1 MSFSPL
7 RRKLLLAAATIP
19 AFTALHPLLAYAASD
34 KIQQA
39 QQQLAALEKQHMG
52 RLGVFAIDTTSSN
65 TLQLNAHQRFA
76 FCSTFKVIAVAAIL
90 HHSLS
95 HPGFL
100 DQRIHYQASDL
111 VTYSPITEKHL
122 DSGMTIAE
130 LCAAALQYSDNTAG
144 NMLMK
149 QLGGPAAI
157 TAYARSLGDTTFRLD
172 RWETELNSAI
182 PGDERDTTTP
192 AAMAASLQKLTLGT
206 TALPEAQRQQLVN
219 WMKGNTTG
227 NKRIRAGMPPDAVI
241 ADKTGGG
248 DYGTT
253 NDIGVVWLSGR
264 APWLVVIYF
273 TQPNQHATANNEA
286 VAAAARIISQ
296 AFI

>member
-19 AFTALHPLLAYAASD
+19 AITTFHPLLAYAASD
-34 KIQQA
+34 KIPQV

-52 RLGVFAIDTTSSN
+52 RLGVFAIDTASGS
-65 TLQLNAHQRFA
+65 TLQLNGHQRFA
-76 FCSTFKVIAVAAIL
+76 FCSTFKVIAVGAIL

-95 HPGFL
+95 HHGFL
-100 DQRIHYQASDL
+100 DQRIHYQKSDL

-122 DSGMTIAE
+122 DNGMTIAE

-144 NMLMK
+144 NLLMK
-149 QLGGPAAI
+149 QLGGPAGI
-157 TAYARSLGDTTFRLD
+157 TAYARSIGDTTFRLD

-206 TALPEAQRQQLVN
+206 ALPEAQRQQLVN

-227 NKRIRAGMPPDAVI
+227 NKRIRAGMPTEAII

-253 NDIGVVWLSGR
+253 NDVAVVWLSGR
-264 APWLVVIYF
+264 APWVVVIYF
-273 TQPNQHATANNEA
+273 TQPNQHASANNEA
-286 VAAAARIISQ
+286 IAEAARIISQ